1 MKILS
6 IQTSN
11 FRLHADSSFGF
22 PGEGVVGIIGSNESG
37 KSTVLEALLWA
48 LFGTAATRGTKGS
61 LRWNRAPARHTAS
74 VTLRFMIGGKTYTL
88 ERGENTARLLDE
100 ASGECVAEST
110 SGVDSFVPG
119 LIGMTH
125 DEFRA
130 SFLCSQRD
138 LNRMA
143 SMGPTERQAF
153 IRSVL
158 GVGKI
163 DEALKTCRKRKNELA
178 AERQGIEAGLGEREP
193 LAKAVSDAD
202 AELLAA
208 DQYTKDMKADVQTQA
223 KVLEEETA
231 ALARWDEKKERH
243 DGLSAVLREAD
254 ARKSA
259 HEREEKRIVSDLAQA
274 RGAAKDVEAAQGE
287 LAKLPGLRDERDA
300 LRDARVRKDER
311 DDLLDRQED
320 LQGEVAQ
327 LDVDMNVAEKE
338 ASRLEAVESAR
349 AAADERVSTLRA
361 TLGNMRSARLEK
373 KAQKEAGARQAQ
385 KEAASLEEKAKDLLD
400 LGADSPCPTCTRA
413 LGDALDA
420 VVRTLTEQAV
430 RQRRMEDDA
439 SIDAEEL
446 SHATDDEIETE
457 IALEAAMEDAVVGAE
472 QVRHAMEA
480 QATGRRLEAERT
492 KAYERLQAVEA
503 RLKDFPTVEFDAD
516 RLSVVEAEVRR
527 LEVLDGSLIEK
538 RGLASRIPALEADL
552 EAVALRIETAVN
564 DADEARE
571 GLDELAFDQDGY
583 TKAKTTH
590 WQAQKDAEASRVA
603 LARAEAA
610 LEAAEKACRT
620 AYAALEEWDVRS
632 GTLKSIAQQHSLHEK
647 VDARLSD
654 FRVAVAGTIRPELE
668 ELVSGFVHL
677 LTDGRHEAV
686 TLTEDFTP
694 ILHESGV
701 PTEVVSGGTEDITAL
716 AMRLAISQ
724 MIAER
729 AGHPLS
735 LLILDEPFGSLDET
749 RRGNVLGLIRRLR
762 GVFDQVVVI
771 SHVAETRDAV
781 DHVIELEYD
790 EAMGKTLIRDTA
802 PAIAAA

>member
-143 SMGPTERQAF
+143 AMGPTERQAF

-193 LAKAVSDAD
+193 LAKAVLEAD
-202 AELLAA
+202 VEVRAAQRFEA
-208 DQYTKDMKADVQTQA
+208 DQKEEVKKAEE
-223 KVLEEETA
+223 VLEVA
-231 ALARWDEKKERH
+231 AGVLQGSLQEAEQHNEM
-243 DGLSAVLREAD
+243 SALLREIETVKASREQQKEGVAGD
-254 ARKSA
+254 LSRARA
-259 HEREEKRIVSDLAQA
+259 
-274 RGAAKDVEAAQGE
+274 AAKDVEAAQGE

-300 LRDARVRKDER
+300 LRDARIRKDELEALQR
-311 DDLLDRQED
+311 SRMELRADVTRLDEAMER
-320 LQGEVAQ
+320 
-327 LDVDMNVAEKE
+327 AEQE
-338 ASRLEAVESAR
+338 ASRLDAVESAR
-349 AAADERVSTLRA
+349 AAADERVSTLRT

-373 KAQKEAGARQAQ
+373 KARAEAGARQAQ

-430 RQRRMEDDA
+430 RQRRLEDDL
-439 SIDAEEL
+439 SIDAAEL
-446 SHATDDEIETE
+446 SEATDEEIETE
-457 IALEAAMEDAVVGAE
+457 ISLEAAMEDAVVGAE
-472 QVRHAMEA
+472 QVRHAKDA
-480 QATGRRLEAERT
+480 QAALRLQAAERT

-503 RLKDFPTVEFDAD
+503 RLKDFSTVEFDAD

-538 RGLASRIPALEADL
+538 RGLASRIPALESDL
-552 EAVALRIETAVN
+552 EALALRIEAAIR
-564 DADEARE
+564 DADEIRERLDKLGYDRELHEARARE
-571 GLDELAFDQDGY
+571 
-583 TKAKTTH
+583 H
-590 WQAQKDAEASRVA
+590 KDAERTLHDQKVA
-603 LARAEAA
+603 LARAETSRVAA
-610 LEAAEKACRT
+610 GKMFRKAND
-620 AYAALEEWDVRS
+620 ALAEWDTRAEAL
-632 GTLKSIAQQHSLHEK
+632 GSIVQQHALHEK

>member
-143 SMGPTERQAF
+143 AMGPTERQAF

-193 LAKAVSDAD
+193 LAKAVLEAD
-202 AELLAA
+202 VEVRAAQRFEA
-208 DQYTKDMKADVQTQA
+208 DQKEEVKKAEE
-223 KVLEEETA
+223 VLEVA
-231 ALARWDEKKERH
+231 AGVLQGSLQEAEQH
-243 DGLSAVLREAD
+243 NGLSAVLREAE
-254 ARKSA
+254 ARKVS
-259 HEREEKRIVSDLAQA
+259 HEKEEQRILSELAQA
-274 RGAAKDVEAAQGE
+274 RGAAQAVEAAQGE

-300 LRDARVRKDER
+300 LREARVRKDER
-311 DDLLDRQED
+311 DELLDRRED

-327 LDVDMNVAEKE
+327 IDVNLDVARKE
-338 ASRLEAVESAR
+338 ASRLEAFEAAHASACER
-349 AAADERVSTLRA
+349 ARGLREQHEKIRTERLRVKA
-361 TLGNMRSARLEK
+361 T
-373 KAQKEAGARQAQ
+373 KEAQVRAAQ
-385 KEAASLEEKAKDLLD
+385 KEAAALEEKAQRLYE
-400 LGADSPCPTCTRA
+400 LGAESPCPTCTRP
-413 LGDALDA
+413 LGDALNAVLDA
-420 VVRTLTEQAV
+420 LTEQV
-430 RQRRMEDDA
+430 NRQRQIEEDA
-439 SIDAEEL
+439 SIDVAEL
-446 SHATDDEIETE
+446 SEATDEEIETE
-457 IALEAAMEDAVVGAE
+457 IALDAAAKDVEVGAE
-472 QVRHAMEA
+472 QIRGAESA
-480 QATGRRLEAERT
+480 QSAGRRLEAERT
-492 KAYERLQAVEA
+492 KAHERLQAVEA
-503 RLKDFPTVEFDAD
+503 RLKDFPSVEFDAD
-516 RLSVVEAEVRR
+516 RLSVVEADVRR

-538 RGLASRIPALEADL
+538 RGLASRIPALEAQE
-552 EAVALRIETAVN
+552 EAMAFRIEQAVN
-564 DADEARE
+564 DANEARE
-571 GLDELAFDQDGY
+571 ALDELGY
-583 TKAKTTH
+583 DRELHEARAREH
-590 WQAQKDAEASRVA
+590 KDAERTLHDQKVA
-603 LARAEAA
+603 LARAETSRVAA
-610 LEAAEKACRT
+610 GKMFRKAND
-620 AYAALEEWDVRS
+620 ALAEWDTRAEAL
-632 GTLKSIAQQHSLHEK
+632 GSIVQQHALHEK

-749 RRGNVLGLIRRLR
+749 RRGNVLSLIRRLR

-790 EAMGKTLIRDTA
+790 EAMGKTFIRDTA